1 MVEFMFTGA
10 EYLPERVVLLGM
22 RADRPET
29 EYGWIEPARSG
40 ILSGD
45 GSLQPIKQFWEK
57 PSLEIAETLMEKK
70 CLWNNFVM
78 VGTARAFL
86 NLIRKTAPALFAS
99 LKLPT
104 ASNLEQD
111 AISSAYA
118 EVPDVDF
125 SGSILAAY
133 PHEISVVSA
142 SHAGWSDLGRGD
154 RVPVMNAPL
163 QKSA

>member
-1 MVEFMFTGA
+1 
-10 EYLPERVVLLGM
+10 VLLGM

-45 GSLQPIKQFWEK
+45 GSLQPIKRFWEK
-57 PSLEIAETLMEKK
+57 PSMEVAENLMEKG
-70 CLWNNFVM
+70 CLWNSFVM
-78 VGTARAFL
+78 IGTASAFL

-99 LKLPT
+99 LRLPT

-125 SGSILAAY
+125 SVSILAAC
-133 PHEISVVSA
+133 PHELSVVSA
-142 SHAGWSDLGRGD
+142 SHAGWSDLGRPD
-154 RVPVMNAPL
+154 RVPVMDAPL